1 MKPDDVQL
9 DRLLKAAA
17 QAPKAAAGNPP
28 FGLETR
34 VLAHWRASSRN
45 ENGDFLVLWFRRIA
59 ICAGILAVASLA
71 WGYHNFSQRS
81 SAEMV
86 ADSAMSMG
94 VEP

>member
-1 MKPDDVQL
+1 MKPVDEQL
-9 DRLLKAAA
+9 DRLLKSAA
-17 QAPKAAAGNPP
+17 QAPRTTAGDPP

-45 ENGDFLVLWFRRIA
+45 ESGDFLVLWFRRIA

-86 ADSAMSMG
+86 ADSAMTMG

>member
-1 MKPDDVQL
+1 MKPVDEQL
-9 DRLLKAAA
+9 DRLLKSAA
-17 QAPKAAAGNPP
+17 QSPKAAAGGPP

-34 VLAHWRASSRN
+34 VLAHWRASLRTES
-45 ENGDFLVLWFRRIA
+45 GDFLVLWFRRIT
-59 ICAGILAVASLA
+59 ICAGILAVGSLA
-71 WGYHNFSQRS
+71 WGYHSFSQRS